1 MRTILTGRGAGIHD
15 IERAVTDSRLPISRV
30 LSPRATVV
38 DDLAELWAAKR
49 GIPVELHR
57 TDPSVHGPVADWI
70 LNQTMVERADA
81 LIAVWDGSCRRT
93 HDVLFRARR
102 HGLHVH
108 EHRIGTERQAND
120 TMKGAA

>member
-57 TDPSVHGPVADWI
+57 ADPSVHGPVADWI
-70 LNQTMVERADA
+70 LNQTMVDRADA

-93 HDVLFRARR
+93 RDVLFRARR
-102 HGLHVH
+102 HGLQVH
-108 EHRIGTERQAND
+108 EHRVGAND
-120 TMKGAA
+120 HTVEAVKGAA